1 MNPLLIKY
9 SIAAAGVAV
18 FGWLCYDYGHDSVM
32 SDWQIERAEMANATS
47 IAIIKLRD
55 RQEAIQAE
63 LKDKESKSWELYQ
76 NADKESIRLN
86 DELVNRPW
94 RLRVITKPT
103 DCGVPKGNST
113 SSMGNGGQHEVE
125 LPIETTRNVIA
136 IGRDAD
142 RCEAKLSALQ
152 EYVKVIL
159 DAK

>member
-1 MNPLLIKY
+1 MNPLLIKALA
-9 SIAAAGVAV
+9 SCAVLTV

-55 RQEAIQAE
+55 QQEAIQAE

-94 RLRVITKPT
+94 RVRVITKPV
-103 DCGVPKGNST
+103 DCGVPKDNST
-113 SSMGNGGQHEVE
+113 PSMGDGDQHEVE
-125 LPIETTRNVIA
+125 LPIETTRSVIS